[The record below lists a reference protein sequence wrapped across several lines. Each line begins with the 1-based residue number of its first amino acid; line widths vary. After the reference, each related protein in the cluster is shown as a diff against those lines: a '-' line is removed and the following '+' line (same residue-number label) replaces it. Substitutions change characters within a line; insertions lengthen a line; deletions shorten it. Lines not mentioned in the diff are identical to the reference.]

1 MKPPRNP
8 CKGCQEKRHPRC
20 HGECREYMDY
30 WLANRIR
37 DEERVREGNIYDLHK
52 RGVERSL
59 AYSRSMKGKK
69 H

>member
-8 CKGCQEKRHPRC
+8 CPPTCPKRSSTC
-20 HGECREYMDY
+20 HGTCEDY
-30 WLANRIR
+30 LAYWSSNHVR
-37 DEERVREGNIYDLHK
+37 DEERVREGEIYDLHK
-52 RGVERSL
+52 CGVERSL